1 MSVFVVAKNKKP
13 LMPCSEKRARLLF
26 SRGRAVVHLMTPFTI
41 RLKDRIAGVCQPVHV
56 KIDPGSKQT
65 GMAVVLESKLDLK
78 VLWSSVIHHRNQLW
92 YRSARFDNRTRPGG
106 CLAPS
111 LQHRVDTA
119 LAWVK
124 KLSKLAPVSDIG
136 MERVKFVMQ
145 KMVNSDIA
153 GV

>member
-78 VLWSSVIHHRNQLW
+78 VLWSSVIHHRSHQISERLT
-92 YRSARFDNRTRPGG
+92 ARHAMRRLTVISFGIGLHGLITAPG
-106 CLAPS
+106 LVVA
-111 LQHRVDTA
+111 
-119 LAWVK
+119 
-124 KLSKLAPVSDIG
+124 
-136 MERVKFVMQ
+136 
-145 KMVNSDIA
+145 
-153 GV
+153 